1 MFSLRAKTSAL
12 AMTRPARVLTGRT
25 VTSALMSTAK
35 LSLEE
40 LSERQCLRGKRVLV
54 RADLNVPF
62 KKNQSPQT
70 ISDDTR
76 IRAVLPTLQLLQYV
90 GAKTILCSHLGRPD
104 GQVNDDMRL
113 TPVAARLGELL
124 GRPVKKLDDC
134 IGDEV
139 TKEIDA
145 IQEGEIVLLENVRFY
160 KQETKNDPEFAKK
173 LAHNAD
179 VFVNDAFGTAH
190 RAHASTAGVTKYIKT
205 SVAGFLME
213 KELKYLAGA
222 VESPERPLG
231 AIIGGAKVRA
241 VVLGRSL
248 MVYIVL
254 TLYVQWLVGRV
265 GVDEDPSAQVAL
277 GKVRQDPLG
286 RRHDLHV
293 LQSSGTLHITNTT
306 TYSVTAHHCMCAR
319 LCRALM

>member
-12 AMTRPARVLTGRT
+12 AMARPARALTGRT
-25 VTSALMSTAK
+25 AAAAMMSTAK

-40 LSERQCLRGKRVLV
+40 LSERECLRGKRVLV

-62 KKNQSPQT
+62 KKNHSPQT

-90 GAKTILCSHLGRPD
+90 GAKTILCSHLGRPE

-113 TPVAARLGELL
+113 TPVAERLGELL

-139 TKEIDA
+139 TKEIDG
-145 IQEGEIVLLENVRFY
+145 IEEGEIVLLENVRFY
-160 KQETKNDPEFAKK
+160 KEETKNDPEFAKK

-179 VFVNDAFGTAH
+179 LFVNDAFGTAH

-222 VESPERPLG
+222 VETPARPLG
-231 AIIGGAKVRA
+231 AVIGGAKVSA
-241 VVLGRSL
+241 VMLARGVLD
-248 MVYIVL
+248 I
-254 TLYVQWLVGRV
+254 
-265 GVDEDPSAQVAL
+265 
-277 GKVRQDPLG
+277 
-286 RRHDLHV
+286 H
-293 LQSSGTLHITNTT
+293 
-306 TYSVTAHHCMCAR
+306 
-319 LCRALM
+319 